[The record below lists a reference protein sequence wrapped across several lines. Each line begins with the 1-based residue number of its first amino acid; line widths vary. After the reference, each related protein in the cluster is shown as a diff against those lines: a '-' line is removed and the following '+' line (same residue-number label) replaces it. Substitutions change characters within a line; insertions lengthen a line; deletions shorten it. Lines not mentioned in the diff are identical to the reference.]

1 MDMSKLGPALI
12 KVGAP
17 VLKGIIENAVGGI
30 GGKIAGAAIDAL
42 AESLGTEKTPDAV
55 ATAIEEDPVT
65 SAPIVQQVEAQTVKT
80 LDVGVGDLS
89 GYLALLRE
97 DQKSEGLLSR
107 IWRPLFA
114 VIYTAVLMPI
124 QVVTACWLLWT
135 RQLGTLSE
143 LGEITTFLTF
153 MNVAALAVLGIQ
165 IWKRSEEKK
174 AGV

>member
-1 MDMSKLGPALI
+1 MDMSKLGPALV

-42 AESLGTEKTPDAV
+42 AEALGTPATPDAV
-55 ATAIEEDPVT
+55 ATAIETDPVT
-65 SAPIVQQVEAQTVKT
+65 TGPLVQQVEAQTVKT
-80 LDVGVGDLS
+80 LDVGTGDLS
-89 GYLALLRE
+89 DYLALLRE
-97 DQKSEGLLSR
+97 DQKSEGILSR
-107 IWRPLFA
+107 LWRPLFA
-114 VIYTAVLMPI
+114 LVYTVVLMPI
-124 QVVTACWLLWT
+124 QIITVCWLLWT
-135 RQLGTLSE
+135 RQLGTLAE

-153 MNVAALAVLGIQ
+153 MNVAALGVLGIQ